1 MLHII
6 WSIIIGAIIGWLAEV
21 VVPGAHHLGFIKCAV
36 LGIVGGIIGGLIGRL
51 FSKPAPGSS
60 FHPAG
65 FFMSLVCAIILLIVY
80 IKFIAHAA

>member
-6 WSIIIGAIIGWLAEV
+6 WSIIVGAIIGWLAEV
-21 VVPGAHHLGFIKCAV
+21 ILPGAHSLGFVKCAI
-36 LGIVGGIIGGLIGRL
+36 LGIVGSIVGGLIGRL

-65 FFMSLVCAIILLIVY
+65 FVMSLICSIILLY
-80 IKFIAHAA
+80 CWTKFMAPA